1 LSESKVNINEIYF
14 QIINALALM
23 NGKLVISQGKNY
35 QRIRRAK
42 IEKGNNGFLVKQMIK
57 KRIWWNTTEEITDAN
72 MIWT

>member
-1 LSESKVNINEIYF
+1 V
-14 QIINALALM
+14 
-23 NGKLVISQGKNY
+23 NGKVVISQAKNY

-57 KRIWWNTTEEITDAN
+57 KRIWWNTTDEMDDAN

>member
-1 LSESKVNINEIYF
+1 MSESKVNINEIYF